1 VLIADKTYLV
11 NLVPMEK
18 PPAVLADRASAIL
31 DTLGYRSRYAEASG
45 FVQSSDYL
53 DYIKTNNKRA
63 DRWQVLR
70 ASRGLTIGY
79 WFRVSPRMIVPAN
92 MGTRPGLHDPPMNI
106 SGQAGVILDTHG
118 RLLEMHGVPPQYD
131 EDTAA
136 PPPVE
141 WKPLFEAAGLDMAR
155 FTPTSPRW
163 APRAYADIRAAWTGE
178 VPEHPGVSLR
188 VEAAAYRGKPVLF
201 GLVGPW
207 TRPSRMIEQPRTRLE
222 SFLSFFSRVVIVSV
236 FAGAMMLAWRN
247 TRRGR
252 GDRQGAWF
260 AAGLMAALSFS
271 FRLLQMWHVSDA
283 FVESERFFSVVVA
296 LTLFDAGSIWVMY
309 MAVEPAVRRFWPD
322 FLKGWS
328 RLVSGRLRDPR
339 VGRDL
344 LYGTVAGTFLA
355 VISTGHDIFITW
367 VGAPLPLPTLSNVSV
382 WAGAHMTAATVLL
395 IGRNAIQNAGVTLFV
410 IVLLRMLLRSKLLA
424 IVATLTISSIVNIGQ
439 VVGSETAVLDAV
451 FAILLV
457 AFVLAIMVQLGFL
470 SSLVMFFS
478 YGLLMQMPLTSA
490 ITAWY
495 GQPAALA
502 MLLVAALAVTG
513 LWLARGDAPLF
524 GRAILED

>member
-1 VLIADKTYLV
+1 
-11 NLVPMEK
+11 
-18 PPAVLADRASAIL
+18 
-31 DTLGYRSRYAEASG
+31 
-45 FVQSSDYL
+45 
-53 DYIKTNNKRA
+53 
-63 DRWQVLR
+63 
-70 ASRGLTIGY
+70 
-79 WFRVSPRMIVPAN
+79 
-92 MGTRPGLHDPPMNI
+92 
-106 SGQAGVILDTHG
+106 
-118 RLLEMHGVPPQYD
+118 MHGVPPQFD
-131 EDTAA
+131 EETTA
-136 PPPVE
+136 PPPVD
-141 WKPLFEAAGLDMAR
+141 WKPLFEAAGLDIAR

-163 APRAYADIRAAWTGE
+163 APRVYADTRAAWTGE
-178 VPEHPGVSLR
+178 APEHPNVSLR
-188 VEAAAYRGKPVLF
+188 VEAASYRGKPVLF
-201 GLVGPW
+201 SLVGPW
-207 TRPSRMIEQPRTRLE
+207 TRPSRMIERPRTWLE
-222 SFLSFFSRVVIVSV
+222 SFLSLFSRVVIVSV

-247 TRRGR
+247 ARRGR

-283 FVESERFFSVVVA
+283 FVESERFFSIVVA
-296 LTLFDAGSIWVMY
+296 LTLFDAGSIWVVY

-328 RLVSGRLRDPR
+328 RLVGGRLRDPR

-382 WAGAHMTAATVLL
+382 WIGAHLTIATVLL

-424 IVATLTISSIVNIGQ
+424 IVATLTISSIVNVGQ

-457 AFVLAIMVQLGFL
+457 GFVLAIMVQLGFL

-478 YGLLMQMPLTSA
+478 YGLLMQMPVTSA
-490 ITAWY
+490 ITSWY
-495 GQPAALA
+495 GQPAGLA
-502 MLLVAALAVTG
+502 VLLVAALAATG

-524 GRAILED
+524 GRAILEE